1 MSGEA
6 GRSQTVN
13 LDDGKRVTS
22 IKGTASGSNKSVIKS
37 DGTSTHNLKAEVG
50 TEGSVKR
57 ETTLADGTRT
67 DQLKG
72 NLGVGDELAIAA
84 DGSQNTYLDW

>member
-1 MSGEA
+1 MEKQDVHRPS
-6 GRSQTVN
+6 N

-67 DQLKG
+67 DQLG

-84 DGSQNTYLDW
+84 DGSGTHALSH